1 MAETDGAGRG
11 LARRIG
17 DRLLGWLA
25 QASFALLGALGPD
38 RASALGGLVA
48 RSIGPHLKVSRRA
61 HANLARFMPELDA
74 AARTRIVRE
83 VWDNLGRT
91 AAEYPHIH
99 VLGTERSQVCGIEN
113 FNAALATGKSCI
125 FFTGHFANWEVATP
139 AAAAQGASLSV
150 VYRSLNNPHM
160 DALILR
166 MRRDVEG
173 AIPKSAEG
181 VKALFR
187 LFARNRHVAMLLDQK
202 QNDGIPAP
210 FFGVDAMTTPAPAM
224 FALRFGAQLVPVQV
238 ERLTGARFRITV
250 HPRLDIPVTGDRER
264 DTTAITTA
272 INAELERWVRANPG
286 QWLWLHRRWP
296 R

>member
-1 MAETDGAGRG
+1 MAETARPQRGR
-11 LARRIG
+11 ARRIG

-25 QASFALLGALGPD
+25 QAIFALLRALGPD
-38 RASALGGLVA
+38 RASALGGFVA

-61 HANLARFMPELDA
+61 HANLARFMPALDA

-99 VLGTERSQVCGIEN
+99 FLGTARTQVRGLEN
-113 FNAALATGKSCI
+113 FREALATGSSCI

-139 AAAAQGASLSV
+139 AAAAHGAPLSV
-150 VYRSLNNPHM
+150 VYRALNNPHI

-166 MRRDVEG
+166 MRGDVEG
-173 AIPKSAEG
+173 TIPKGAEG

-187 LFARNRHVAMLLDQK
+187 LFARKGHVAMLLDQK

-210 FFGVDAMTTPAPAM
+210 FFGVDAMTTQAPAM
-224 FALRFGAQLVPVQV
+224 FALRLGVQLVPVQV
-238 ERLTGARFRITV
+238 ERLTGAHFRVTV
-250 HPRLDIPVTGDRER
+250 HPRLDIPVTGDRGR
-264 DTTAITTA
+264 DTTAITIA